1 MSKRFAVLLKIRKK
15 KMLVVMIDVIMSGYE
30 LP

>member
-15 KMLVVMIDVIMSGYE
+15 KMLVVMIDVIMSSYE